1 MPEASEIKGW
11 GRSTR
16 RIPES
21 LPQLSG
27 KERLILDL
35 LSEGGEQYGLQLVE
49 KAKGRL
55 KRGTVYVT
63 LSRMEEKDLVTSR
76 LEVRD
81 GKRPGL
87 PRRLYTPT
95 ARGLLTLRALQAAE
109 AVLLAPEFQT

>member
-1 MPEASEIKGW
+1 MAGASEKKGW
-11 GRSTR
+11 GRSAR
-16 RIPES
+16 RVPES
-21 LPQLSG
+21 LPHLSG

-49 KAKGRL
+49 QAKGRL

-63 LSRMEEKDLVTSR
+63 LSRMQEKDLVTSH

-81 GKRPGL
+81 EKRPGL

-109 AVLLAPEFQT
+109 AVLLTPEFQT

>member
-1 MPEASEIKGW
+1 MAKASQRVGW
-11 GRSTR
+11 GRSAR
-16 RIPES
+16 RAPES

-35 LSEGGEQYGLQLVE
+35 LTEGGEQYGLQLVE
-49 KAKGRL
+49 TAKGRL

-63 LSRMEEKDLVTSR
+63 LSRMEEKDLVTSH
-76 LEVRD
+76 LEAPD
-81 GKRPGL
+81 EKRPGL

-95 ARGLLTLRALQAAE
+95 PRGLLTLRALQAAE

>member
-1 MPEASEIKGW
+1 MTKASERKGW

-76 LEVRD
+76 LEPRD
-81 GKRPGL
+81 DKRPGL

-95 ARGLLTLRALQAAE
+95 AGGLLTLRALQAAE